1 MVKSINFNLKFFYE
15 KIIFLRK
22 NYIFLT
28 EFQVK
33 KYWLKC
39 HGSIALFLQ
48 YSSLCLTLKAQE
60 GPTCLNIPYFGSA
73 LGQIF
78 LLSLTTFRKKFS
90 VERKRKKNL
99 RKKK

>member
-1 MVKSINFNLKFFYE
+1 M
-15 KIIFLRK
+15 K
-22 NYIFLT
+22 NYIFLV
-28 EFQVK
+28 EFKVK

-48 YSSLCLTLKAQE
+48 YTSLCVTYEAQK

-73 LGQIF
+73 LGRIF

-90 VERKRKKNL
+90 IERKRKKNWG
-99 RKKK
+99 KK